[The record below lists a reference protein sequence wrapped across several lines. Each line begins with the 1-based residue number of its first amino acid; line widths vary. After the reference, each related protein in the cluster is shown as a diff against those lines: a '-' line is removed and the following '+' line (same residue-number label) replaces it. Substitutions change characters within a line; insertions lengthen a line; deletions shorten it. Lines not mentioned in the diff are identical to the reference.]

1 MKNKIIAFIITVG
14 SLTGTLTT
22 HAETQPGIGTRQTQ
36 GTVKGILGG
45 GLLGG
50 ILGHQYGKQKEGVI
64 LGTIVGGIIGNQSGK
79 NSDYRRSHDAQQQSA
94 RERYYHRRQQ
104 SSTNQRS
111 SSYTR
116 RPTGYN
122 SSTGGDLYNDPE
134 IVAAKQRAE
143 RAERELQRRR
153 EIEAREIEKQ
163 RLLQEYQARAEQA
176 NHNLRY

>member
-64 LGTIVGGIIGNQSGK
+64 LGTIVGGIIGNRSGK
-79 NSDYRRSHDAQQQSA
+79 NSDYRRSQDAQQQSA
-94 RERYYHRRQQ
+94 RERYFHRRQQ
-104 SSTNQRS
+104 SNKQRS
-111 SSYTR
+111 SSSTR
-116 RPTGYN
+116 TTGGYS

-143 RAERELQRRR
+143 REERLEEVIFIDGR
-153 EIEAREIEKQ
+153 EPYNQVK
-163 RLLQEYQARAEQA
+163 LTKLTTY
-176 NHNLRY
+176 